1 MGKTL
6 ITSNKTWRNVLMRPN
21 LTIRDA
27 IKILDNTA
35 LKIVIVVDGSEKLL
49 GSISDGDIRRGLL
62 KGLSIDSAIDSII
75 HRNTLVVPAKMDIK
89 IVLQLMLS
97 NKIYQIP
104 IVDEKQQVVGLHLY
118 DEIIK
123 PTGRSNLMVVM
134 AGGKGS
140 RLHPQTENCPKPL
153 LPIAGRPILEHII
166 MQAKV
171 EGFKHF
177 VIAIHYLGHMIEEY
191 FGNGQ
196 KFGVDIEYLREE
208 KPLGT
213 AGALSLF
220 EKLPNLP
227 IVVTNGDVI
236 TDIRYAGILN
246 FHEEQEAA
254 ATMAVRSYEWQNP
267 FGVVKVQGVEIIDYD
282 EKPVYR
288 SNVNAGVYV
297 LNPSLLKLIP
307 RSQPFDMPSLFEIAG
322 KNSER
327 TVAYPVHEQWLDVG
341 RPDDLQQAKN
351 QAMQN
356 IEKYL

>member
-1 MGKTL
+1 
-6 ITSNKTWRNVLMRPN
+6 
-21 LTIRDA
+21 
-27 IKILDNTA
+27 
-35 LKIVIVVDGSEKLL
+35 
-49 GSISDGDIRRGLL
+49 
-62 KGLSIDSAIDSII
+62 
-75 HRNTLVVPAKMDIK
+75 
-89 IVLQLMLS
+89 
-97 NKIYQIP
+97 
-104 IVDEKQQVVGLHLY
+104 
-118 DEIIK
+118 
-123 PTGRSNLMVVM
+123 
-134 AGGKGS
+134 
-140 RLHPQTENCPKPL
+140 
-153 LPIAGRPILEHII
+153 

-196 KFGVDIEYLREE
+196 KFGVEIEYLREE

-220 EKLPNLP
+220 EKLPTLP

-267 FGVVKVQGVEIIDYD
+267 FGVVQVQGVEIIGYD

-307 RSQPFDMPSLFEIAG
+307 KSQPFDMPSLFEIAG
-322 KNSER
+322 INSER
-327 TVAYPVHEQWLDVG
+327 TVAYPVHEQWIDVG
-341 RPDDLQQAKN
+341 RPDDLQQAEN

-356 IEKYL
+356 PENYL